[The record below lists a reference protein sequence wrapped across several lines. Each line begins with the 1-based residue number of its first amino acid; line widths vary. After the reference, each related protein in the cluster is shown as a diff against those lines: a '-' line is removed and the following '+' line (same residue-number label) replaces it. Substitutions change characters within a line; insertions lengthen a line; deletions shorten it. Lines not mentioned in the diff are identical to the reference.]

1 MENPAFR
8 KMLDEK
14 NWKIVDELIAVS
26 KQIGSP
32 PAQVALN
39 WVTNRPGVASTIIGA
54 TKLKQVDDNLASLGF
69 TIPPDLLQRL
79 DEVSRPASEY
89 PYIFFESFLQ
99 NMVSGGTN
107 IVRPQSA
114 AAD

>member
-1 MENPAFR
+1 MTLPS
-8 KMLDEK
+8 LD
-14 NWKIVDELIAVS
+14 
-26 KQIGSP
+26 
-32 PAQVALN
+32 
-39 WVTNRPGVASTIIGA
+39 STI
-54 TKLKQVDDNLASLGF
+54 
-69 TIPPDLLQRL
+69 PHDLLQRL

-89 PYIFFESFLQ
+89 PYIFFESLLQ